1 MTLKKTKNMVV
12 MTGFY
17 AAALFLALLA
27 ILPFFWMIITSL
39 KSRGAIMS
47 IPVEW
52 IPQNPSLDSYVRIF
66 DIPNFGGSIL
76 NSFYLAVVC
85 TLTRIVC
92 ASMAAFGLTKIPFK
106 GQNLIFTLYLTAMM
120 IPVQVTFIPIFIIM
134 TKLHLSNSLNAFIFL
149 QLFNA
154 FAIFMLRQRMKT
166 IDNAYIEAARIDG
179 AGWWFIHWRIIL
191 PLCQATVATLAIL
204 AFMDSWNDYLL
215 PLVLLSD
222 RAKATMPIILSMLS
236 GEYNRQYNLMM
247 AGALISIVPMLAIYA
262 GMQKYFKEGLTMG
275 GLKG

>member
-1 MTLKKTKNMVV
+1 MTLKKTKNIAVT
-12 MTGFY
+12 TGFY

-27 ILPFFWMIITSL
+27 ALPFFWMVITSL
-39 KSRGAIMS
+39 KTRGAVMS

-52 IPQNPSLDSYVRIF
+52 IPKNPSLDSYVRIF
-66 DIPNFGGSIL
+66 AMPNFAGSIL
-76 NSFYLAVVC
+76 NSFYLAIVC
-85 TLTRIVC
+85 TVTRILC
-92 ASMAAFGLTKIPFK
+92 ASMAAFALTKIPFK
-106 GQNLIFTLYLTAMM
+106 RQNLVFSLYLTAMM

-166 IDNAYIEAARIDG
+166 IDNAYIEAALIDG
-179 AGWWFIHWRIIL
+179 AGWWFIHWRIVL
-191 PLCQATVATLAIL
+191 PLCQAALATLAIL

-215 PLVLLSD
+215 PLVLLSE
-222 RAKATMPIILSMLS
+222 RSKATIPIILSVLS

-247 AGALISIVPMLAIYA
+247 AGALISIIPMLILYTC
-262 GMQKYFKEGLTMG
+262 MQKYFKEGLTAG